1 MAKSKKTSADMASL
15 ASRIMAMAG
24 KGGVIEANRAA
35 LRFALRHCDR
45 DPTVLTSNEEAENE
59 TADLLLAAIE
69 SVLQPYFD
77 AAESLAA
84 SVMSQR
90 GGE

>member
-1 MAKSKKTSADMASL
+1 MAKGRQSSAEMASL
-15 ASRIMAMAG
+15 ASRIMMMA
-24 KGGVIEANRAA
+24 KGGVIEANRPA
-35 LRFALRHCDR
+35 LRLALRCYDR
-45 DPTVLTSNEEAENE
+45 NPENITTNQAAEDE
-59 TADLLLAAIE
+59 TADKLLAAIE